1 MPTIILDKSMVN
13 SQDLKSLDAIHADES
28 FFGHPRGLATLF
40 FTEMWE
46 RFSYYGMRAIL
57 MLYMVHQISQGGLG
71 FGKDKA
77 GSVYGLYT
85 SMVYLLCL
93 GGGWI
98 ADRVTG
104 QRRAVL
110 IGAIFITLG
119 EFCLVMPTEV
129 SFYAGLV
136 LLMMGTGLLKGN
148 VSTIV
153 GQLYRK
159 GDPRRDSGFSIFYM
173 GINIGALIAPI
184 FCGWVG
190 ERISW
195 RLGFGVAG
203 IGMLAGLIQYLVQG
217 KYLGPA
223 GLHPATT
230 GDSELDLKQKRS
242 ALVAVGAS
250 LGVFALLAILGATG
264 VVPMTATTIG
274 NAQGWLLMIISIAV
288 FSWLLLGRGW
298 SPAERKRSA
307 AVMVLFV
314 AAALFWAS
322 FEQAGSTLS
331 LFAEENTN
339 RHLPFGFL
347 FPASWY
353 QFVQPIFVVTLAPVF
368 AWLWLALGRRRL
380 EPPSPGKF
388 TLGLI
393 FAGLAFAILIPP
405 AKAAAN
411 GAQVAMWWLIGT
423 YFLQTL
429 GELSLSPVGL
439 SAMSKLAPDRAGGFM
454 MGIWFLSTS
463 IGNWLAGKAASL
475 SASMSMPTL
484 FGAVAGFSLVAA
496 LVLAVLIKPTVK
508 LMSGVK

>member
-1 MPTIILDKSMVN
+1 MASSEDR
-13 SQDLKSLDAIHADES
+13 QSLNAVQADTS

-57 MLYMVHQISQGGLG
+57 IFYMVHKISEGGLG
-71 FGKDKA
+71 FGDAKA

-110 IGAIFITLG
+110 IGGIFIAAG
-119 EFCLVMPTEV
+119 EFCLVVPSEV

-153 GQLYRK
+153 GQLYAR
-159 GDPRRDSGFSIFYM
+159 GDARRDSGFSIFYM
-173 GINIGALIAPI
+173 GINIGALISPI

-190 ERISW
+190 ETISW
-195 RLGFGVAG
+195 RWGFGLAG
-203 IGMLAGLIQYLVQG
+203 IGMLAGLVQYVLQG
-217 KYLGPA
+217 KYLGSA
-223 GLHPATT
+223 GLHPAST
-230 GDSELDLKQKRS
+230 GNAELDRRQKRN
-242 ALVAVGAS
+242 ATLAVGGG
-250 LGVFALLAILGATG
+250 LGFLAVLGILGATG
-264 VVPMTATTIG
+264 VLALTATAISDG
-274 NAQGWLLMIISIAV
+274 VGWVQLAISVAV
-288 FSWLLLGRGW
+288 FSWLLLGGGW
-298 SPAERKRSA
+298 SPEERKRSGA
-307 AVMVLFV
+307 ILVLFV
-314 AAALFWAS
+314 ASALFWAS

-331 LFAEENTN
+331 LFAERNTD
-339 RHLPFGFL
+339 RHLAFGFL
-347 FPASWY
+347 FPASWF
-353 QFVQPIFVVTLAPVF
+353 QFVQPIFVVALAPVF
-368 AWLWLALGRRRL
+368 AWLWIALNRRRL

-388 TLGLI
+388 TLGLV
-393 FAGLAFAILIPP
+393 FAGLAFAILVP
-405 AKAAAN
+405 AAQAATK
-411 GAQVAMWWLIGT
+411 GTQVAMWWLIGT

-439 SAMSKLAPDRAGGFM
+439 SAMSKLAPDRAAGFM
-454 MGIWFLSTS
+454 MGIWFLSIS
-463 IGNWLAGKAASL
+463 IGNWLAGKAVSL
-475 SASMSMPTL
+475 SASMAMPTL
-484 FGAVAGFSLVAA
+484 FGAVAGFSMVAA
-496 LVLAVLIKPTVK
+496 LALAVLIKPTVR